1 VIPDG
6 SVPVRERAAAARGLG
21 RLRDPDGGWVR
32 AARAAL
38 AAALGVLVLFLRVA
52 PKPWDAETGPGFFAT
67 RERTFSETVFVAA
80 WWAAAANAVLAL
92 ALIASARLW
101 AGPAGAPDWGPPR
114 RARRA
119 GVGFLAL
126 LALAAALGGA
136 LRWNLA
142 HGSLWWDEAWTVKRV
157 IVGFREPAPERP
169 GELAFEDAPWYWTLW
184 RYKKP
189 TNHVFYSVSA
199 RASVE
204 AWRVAAGREPWAFD
218 EFALRLPAFAA
229 ALASIAGVG
238 LFVRRLAT
246 PAAGAA
252 AAFLLAIHPW
262 HIQHSAEARAYAF
275 VVALALLS
283 AHWLARALRD
293 GAWRHFALYGG
304 AQVLL
309 FWSHPFSIYLS
320 AALGACGLA
329 GLALAPAPPG
339 TRLALAAR
347 WVVTHV
353 FAAMAILTLMG
364 PNLAQTVLF
373 TDVNAPSRSRVV
385 GAESLR
391 KLTSLLFTGMPL
403 EPSGLPAD
411 RPAFTALADV
421 AERHAFV
428 RPLVLVVLPTIA
440 ALGLVRLALTR
451 GPARF
456 AVLGLALAVPTAAV
470 VAGLRGQFFHHRFVF
485 YGLAAVVIGLA
496 AGVEWLLRA
505 PLRGRPRAARVIAA
519 AGLALGL
526 AGFQALVAPRT
537 LELRERPHSPIRDAL
552 AWIAEDGGPH
562 ALRLG
567 YGKGGDMSAM
577 YDPWLAFATS
587 AGPVERLARQAR
599 ERGVPFY
606 VTYGYPGENRQ
617 RFPGGFRLF
626 DDPTLFE
633 ERVRL
638 LGIAPEFTWRVLR
651 YTGKPLP

>member
-1 VIPDG
+1 MLGGPR
-6 SVPVRERAAAARGLG
+6 SVGAREAAARGLR
-21 RLRDPDGGWVR
+21 RLRDPDGGCVR

-38 AAALGVLVLFLRVA
+38 GVALVALALFLLAA
-52 PKPWDAETGPGFFAT
+52 PKPWNAETGPGFFAT
-67 RERTFSETVFVAA
+67 PDRSFSETVLVAA
-80 WWAAAANAVLAL
+80 WWAAAANCALAL
-92 ALIASARLW
+92 ALLASARLW
-101 AGPAGAPDWGPPR
+101 AGPAGAPGWRASGG
-114 RARRA
+114 ARRA
-119 GVGFLAL
+119 GLGFLAL

-169 GELAFEDAPWYWTLW
+169 GELVFEDAPWYWTLW

-189 TNHVFYSVSA
+189 TNHVFYSVA
-199 RASVE
+199 AKASVDG
-204 AWRVAAGREPWAFD
+204 WRLASGREEWAFD
-218 EFALRLPAFAA
+218 EFALRLPAFVA

-238 LFVRRLAT
+238 LLVRGLAT

-262 HIQHSAEARAYAF
+262 HVQHSAEARAYAF
-275 VVALALLS
+275 VVLLALLS
-283 AHWLARALRD
+283 AHWLTRALRG
-293 GAWRHFALYGG
+293 GAWRHFVLYGG

-320 AALGACGLA
+320 AALGACGML
-329 GLALAPAPPG
+329 GFALAPAPPR
-339 TRLALAAR
+339 TRVALAAR
-347 WVVTHV
+347 WVATHV
-353 FAAMAILTLMG
+353 LAAMAILTLMG
-364 PNLAQTVLF
+364 PNFAQTVLF

-391 KLTSLLFTGMPL
+391 KLTALLFTGMAL

-411 RPAFTALADV
+411 RPAFTALGDL

-428 RPLVLVVLPTIA
+428 RPLALVVLPLVA
-440 ALGLVRLALTR
+440 ALGLARLALAR

-456 AVLGLALAVPTAAV
+456 AVLGLSLAVPTAVV

-485 YGLAAVVIGLA
+485 YGLVAAVIGLA
-496 AGVEWLLRA
+496 AGADLLLRGLLGA
-505 PLRGRPRAARVIAA
+505 RRPAARAAVA

-526 AGFQALVAPRT
+526 VGFQALVAPRT

-552 AWIAEDGGPH
+552 AWIAEDGGPE

-567 YGKGGDMSAM
+567 YGKGGDMSAI

-587 AGPVERLARQAR
+587 AGPVEDLARRAR
-599 ERGVPFY
+599 ETGVPFY

-633 ERVRL
+633 ERARFF
-638 LGIAPEFTWRVLR
+638 GIAPEFTWRVLR
-651 YTGKPLP
+651 YTGRPLP